1 MTVSTEVNHNEY
13 TGNGVTTTFPYTF
26 RVFNKSDLVVQVID
40 LEENIA
46 VLAPDTDYTVTGAG
60 GYNGGN
66 VILSK
71 ALANGYQISISR
83 ELKVT
88 QETDLRNQGKFFAE
102 VHEDAFDK
110 LTMLIQQVRSLFSL
124 ALRKPSFVANYYD
137 ALNNYIRNLRD
148 PIRQQDAAT
157 KNYVDM
163 LAENNINKTLR
174 VPEGFIPSLPPVSQR
189 KNKIVAMNDNGDPI
203 MVLPESGS
211 AADVLIELA
220 KSNGTNNINGTKNV
234 LGAEA
239 RNLTDMLSDEISV
252 RDFGGNDDYDGTNSD
267 SCTNN
272 LIAFQKYFEYLNSIG
287 GGNLNIPKT
296 NTGKY
301 YISGDDHT
309 HVSSD
314 IMICADNDV
323 SIHLNFSGGSSNTP
337 FANLDLKALRQ
348 IKIEYVNF
356 GYNSYVG
363 GRVDVP
369 LGDLLQTMNNGSG
382 VYSIPESLS
391 GDNFFVISLGNNTTS
406 IPPISSSADSILFNG
421 SGVPTAATISAM
433 PGDEIMSMV
442 SAPVT
447 GGILA
452 GVVTAGG
459 YAFVSQDTLTGDVVI
474 AEGTTGQPN
483 ILNGLNYALMDQLRD
498 RFDMALLSVKVTS
511 SRTFTVMANG
521 LAVASHTTRS
531 TILGVCFG
539 AKDINNTISVSQM
552 SRVRGNSFSGSK
564 PLKIL
569 VCGDSITDQN
579 NQYSWTKYLQMQLGS
594 AGINIA
600 EIKNLAVAG
609 HTAAQQLSILQTVGV
624 GYDLCLIQVG
634 VNDVQMQTPVFSF
647 MSTISQMVT
656 YSKSIGAFPIVGVP
670 TAFYSLAE
678 ANANGQRGGQN
689 TSNNNLIGLYRSLLI
704 RAVASAG
711 GIVNL
716 EPMKGHGAMT
726 AKWLSIDPYAVSDSI
741 VLDNIHPTPYGSML
755 LAQGF
760 SRSIIGWLTRPD
772 LTATE
777 SFESIP
783 TQWLSPGFGTT
794 SLPKIKGR
802 TLSGLIS
809 LHETNINDGSLAFTL
824 PPAIKLDHP
833 RMLSVIG
840 VGDNDLPVG
849 PCSMYIGTD
858 GKCYFFNLAAG
869 TKKISLDGVEI

>member
-1 MTVSTEVNHNEY
+1 
-13 TGNGVTTTFPYTF
+13 
-26 RVFNKSDLVVQVID
+26 
-40 LEENIA
+40 
-46 VLAPDTDYTVTGAG
+46 
-60 GYNGGN
+60 
-66 VILSK
+66 
-71 ALANGYQISISR
+71 
-83 ELKVT
+83 
-88 QETDLRNQGKFFAE
+88 
-102 VHEDAFDK
+102 
-110 LTMLIQQVRSLFSL
+110 
-124 ALRKPSFVANYYD
+124 
-137 ALNNYIRNLRD
+137 
-148 PIRQQDAAT
+148 
-157 KNYVDM
+157 
-163 LAENNINKTLR
+163 
-174 VPEGFIPSLPPVSQR
+174 
-189 KNKIVAMNDNGDPI
+189 
-203 MVLPESGS
+203 
-211 AADVLIELA
+211 
-220 KSNGTNNINGTKNV
+220 NNINGTKNV
-234 LGAEA
+234 PGAEA

-252 RDFGGNDDYDGTNSD
+252 RDFGGIDDYDGINAST
-267 SCTNN
+267 CTNN
-272 LIAFQKYFEYLNSIG
+272 RIPFQQYFEYLNSIG
-287 GGNLNIPKT
+287 GGDLNIPRKL
-296 NTGKY
+296 TGKY
-301 YISGDDHT
+301 FISGDDHT
-309 HVSSD
+309 QVTSQVRLNPD
-314 IMICADNDV
+314 EGV
-323 SIHLNFSGGSSNTP
+323 SIHLDFSGGASNTP
-337 FANLDLKALRQ
+337 FANLDLRASSQ

-369 LGDLLQTMNNGSG
+369 FGDSLQTMNNGSG
-382 VYSIPESLS
+382 IHSIPESLS
-391 GDNFFVISLGNNTTS
+391 GNDFFVIALGNNTTS

-421 SGVPTAATISAM
+421 SGVPTAATISAA
-433 PGDEIMSMV
+433 PGDEIMSIV

-447 GGILA
+447 GGIIA

-459 YAFVSQDTLTGDVVI
+459 YAFVSQNTSTGDVVI
-474 AEGTTGQPN
+474 VEGTTGQPN
-483 ILNGLNYALMDQLRD
+483 ILNGLNYSLMDQLRD
-498 RFDMALLSVKVTS
+498 RFDVALLSVKVTS

-539 AKDINNTISVSQM
+539 SNDINNTISVSQM
-552 SRVRGNSFSGSK
+552 SRVRGRSFSGSK

-579 NQYSWTKYLQMQLGS
+579 NQYSWAKYLQMQLGS

-600 EIKNLAVAG
+600 EIKNLAVSG
-609 HTAAQQLSILQTVGV
+609 HTAAQQLSILQTVGA

-634 VNDVQMQTPVFSF
+634 VNDVQMQTPVSGFI
-647 MSTISQMVT
+647 STINQMVT

-678 ANANGQRGGQN
+678 ANANGQSGGQN
-689 TSNNNLIGLYRSLLI
+689 TSNNSLIGLYRSLLI

-711 GIVNL
+711 GVVNL
-716 EPMKGHGAMT
+716 EPMKGYGAMT
-726 AKWLSIDPYAVSDSI
+726 AKWLSINPYAVSDSI

-772 LTATE
+772 VTATE
-777 SFESIP
+777 SYESIP

-802 TLSGLIS
+802 SLSGLIS

-824 PPAIKLDHP
+824 PPAIKIDHT

-840 VGDNDLPVG
+840 VGDTGHPVG